1 MKKTT
6 AILFAALL
14 AIVPLSAQA
23 TAERPTISIS
33 SYDEWLAAGVQNGWV
48 VDGNIA
54 EPEAI
59 SLEVSAEVERVKEKP
74 ADKIVIIDA
83 YFDASQI
90 AGKVSEIC
98 VADLGCGTL
107 ATRSS
112 SWRASILH
120 GTEMAKIVAKNNPK
134 AELVLIRSG
143 SVRNGILYQAS
154 AREISKA
161 LASVPSDSTV
171 VSVSIYNNG
180 PSNCRPGT
188 ARAPGTPIVNV
199 SLEVSNSSNAVSK
212 LVESGINVVA
222 AAGNGSRFLRTKI
235 DFPACLP
242 GVTAVAKSSDRG
254 QALSQGAA
262 HPELDAL
269 VYPST
274 GLVGMFNTTSGLT
287 ALLASKWSEVKS
299 GYVPNSDQLFKLE
312 AVN

>member
-48 VDGNIA
+48 VDGNIS

-59 SLEVSAEVERVKEKP
+59 SLEISADVERVEEKP

-83 YFDASQI
+83 YFDVSQI
-90 AGKVSEIC
+90 TGNVSQIC
-98 VADLGCGTL
+98 VADLGCSEK
-107 ATRSS
+107 ATRVSS
-112 SWRASILH
+112 SNASLIH
-120 GTEMAKIVAKNNPK
+120 GTEMAKIVRNNNSS
-134 AELVLIRSG
+134 AELLLVRAG

-161 LASVPSDSTV
+161 LSSVPSDSGV
-171 VSVSIYNNG
+171 VSISIYNNG
-180 PSNCRPGT
+180 NSVCRPGT

-212 LVESGINVVA
+212 LVESGINVIA
-222 AAGNGSRFLRTKI
+222 AAGNGSRFSSTKI

-242 GVTAVAKSSDRG
+242 GATAVAKSSANG
-254 QALSQGAA
+254 QALSQGGA

-274 GLVGMFNTTSGLT
+274 GLVGNFNTTSGLT